1 MASLTTHR
9 ARCRNLPINPINVI
23 RVSSPVTILGQ
34 KIVVSHLSK
43 MLTRHGKFLCSMSKE
58 ESDEGHPERK
68 SETITKALYLH
79 GLLVPLA

>member
-9 ARCRNLPINPINVI
+9 ARCRNLPINPIDAI
-23 RVSSPVTILGQ
+23 RVRPPATILGQ
-34 KIVVSHLSK
+34 KIVVSDLSK
-43 MLTRHGKFLCSMSKE
+43 TLTRHVKFLCSTSKE

-79 GLLVPLA
+79 GLLVSPA